1 MGKIAILNTTHFAN
15 KGSMGR
21 IVGIINCIN
30 EKMPGTEIIIFHRYY
45 EQDNENLSKKLEDI
59 YPNLEI
65 KEHPWYKESNSKILT
80 AIDSFIRFCYA
91 ASNCYLLGK
100 KSLSKELGQ
109 SEAFVDLNF
118 IEPDKFTEIYDW
130 NSVIGNFFALLNV
143 WYATMYDRPVMI
155 CSATIG
161 PYHNRLLRNFAK
173 FILEK
178 TDIITLREAFSERY
192 LKEIGVR
199 KPLIKL
205 TADLAFLMES
215 PKTEKSQNLLFMQG
229 ISLLDKPLIGITPTA
244 MMDPNLPEAQYIKL
258 ISDLSNYFIN
268 NLGATLI
275 YISNTYQDIP
285 IVNKIYEELNNKE
298 KAKILPF
305 DISAAETKGVIGICD
320 LFICSRFHALVAST
334 SLGIPSLGLV
344 AYSKNKFHG
353 IIGEMMGQEEN
364 LIDID
369 KTFDHNSILDVL
381 INRSKFL
388 LENKKSVTLELNKMN
403 LIVWDKAMMNCIIL
417 EKYLANK
424 NMVN

>member
-21 IVGIINCIN
+21 IEGIVKCIN

-45 EQDNENLSKKLEDI
+45 RQDKENLSKKLEDR

-65 KEHPWYKESNSKILT
+65 KDHPWYKESNFKILT
-80 AIDSFIRFCYA
+80 AMNSFTKLCYIT
-91 ASNCYLLGK
+91 SKYSLFGK

-130 NSVIGNFFALLNV
+130 NSVVGNFFALLNV
-143 WYATMYDRPVMI
+143 WYATMYGIPVMI
-155 CSATIG
+155 CSATVG
-161 PYHNRLLRNFAK
+161 PYHNKLLRNFAK

-178 TDIITLREAFSERY
+178 ADIITLREAYSDQY
-192 LKEIGVR
+192 LKEIGVK
-199 KPLIKL
+199 KPLIEL
-205 TADLAFLMES
+205 TADLAFLMDS
-215 PKTEKSQNLLFMQG
+215 PKTEKLQNILFKHG
-229 ISLLDKPLIGITPTA
+229 ISSLDRPLIGITPTA
-244 MMDPNLPEAQYIKL
+244 MMNPHLPEVQYIRL
-258 ISDLSNYFIN
+258 ISDLSNHLID

-285 IVNKIYEELNNKE
+285 IVDKIYEELNNKE

-305 DISAAETKGVIGICD
+305 DISAAETKGVIGTCD

-334 SLGIPSLGLV
+334 SLGVPSIGLV

-353 IIGEMMGQEEN
+353 IIGKMMEQEKN

-369 KTFDHNSILDVL
+369 KDFEHNSILQIIID
-381 INRSKFL
+381 RSKLL
-388 LENKKSVTLELNKMN
+388 LENKESVALELNKMN
-403 LIVWDKAMMNCIIL
+403 GIVRDRTMMNCVIL
-417 EKYLANK
+417 KEYLDNK
-424 NMVN
+424 NMVD